1 MSIRSNLCRMRYVFV
16 FIVFFSALPVAC
28 AADAPY
34 VPTPWSVVDAMLKIG
49 NVGAND
55 YLIDL
60 GSGDGRI
67 VIAAAKQRSVRGYGV
82 ELDANLV
89 RTARREAERQG
100 VADRVTFEAENLF
113 NIDIS
118 KASVITMYIGESV
131 NMRLRPALLKLKP
144 GTRIV
149 SHDFDL
155 GNWRAD
161 EKITV
166 PVPEK
171 PYGPPRSDIFLW
183 VVPADASGRWRWQM
197 PEAAVPFDAEFDQ
210 TFQLLSGTVNAAGRG
225 VTLQDARLRG
235 EQVSFALMLERGGR
249 MLRHEFSGRVAGDT
263 IEGQMRADGA
273 QTPWR
278 ATRLA
283 RGRIHTDT
291 APAASDPVR

>member
-1 MSIRSNLCRMRYVFV
+1 MSIRSNLRCMHYVFV
-16 FIVFFSALPVAC
+16 FIVFFLTMLAAR

-49 NVGAND
+49 NVGASD

-82 ELDANLV
+82 ELDPNLV

-197 PEAAVPFDAEFDQ
+197 PEAAAPFDAEFNQ

-225 VTLQDARLRG
+225 VTLQDARMRG

-249 MLRHEFSGRVAGDT
+249 VLRHEFSGRVAGDT
-263 IEGQMRADGA
+263 IEGQMRADGT

-291 APAASDPVR
+291 APASSDPVR